1 VVDAQANIR
10 VNLDAAQALAELK
23 ALEKQIQVFNKGI
36 VQGTAQAAK
45 FQNEFATSLI
55 HNINATGKFTA
66 SMGMVHTETERF
78 SHALEKNQL
87 SAREYFR
94 YSMASTKS
102 FGKLFG
108 KEFGTITKTAEERVK
123 LLQTRHIELGRA
135 ADGAMRA
142 VKIVPTSLDYKQPIT
157 QMQMAIQ
164 KQQIFNQLLDT
175 GTTKLLNFGKNTQW
189 AGRQLMVG
197 FTIPLTILGGAAIR
211 TFREMETQAI
221 RFKKVYGDMF
231 TAEGETDKA
240 LENIQKLG
248 QEFTK
253 YGIKVSETIRLAAD
267 AAAAGNT
274 GKQLEDI
281 VEQTTKLAVLGDLT
295 SDQAF
300 DATIAIQ
307 NAFRLTGKEL
317 EDAVNFLNAV
327 ENQTVVALEDITEA
341 IPRVASVV
349 SVLGGD
355 IEDLAVYMAAMKE
368 GGIQAADGANALK
381 TSLGRLINP
390 TKAAVEMS
398 ANLGINLKAI
408 VDENAGDLSTIML
421 TFAEALKPLDDLSK
435 ARLMEKVFGKFQ
447 FARMTT
453 LFNNLGKS
461 GTQAARAM
469 DIAGQSTESLAM
481 LAEKE
486 LGTVADSAATKFAAS
501 MEKLKVSLAPLG
513 EELIKLITPVADFF
527 TKLLGK
533 FNDLSDGSKK
543 VITGILVGLGAIG
556 PVVLMGIGL
565 FANGIANLLKFVNL
579 LRKSYQ
585 SLTMGGQALGMS
597 TNYLSTE
604 QLEAL
609 SVANNLHRVHERLTD
624 RFALEAGALA
634 ILSSRYREA
643 TMAAAGFL
651 GASGTKGMFVP
662 GTKARFGAAA
672 PKTPPIPMAD
682 GGFVPG
688 TGNKDTV
695 PAMLMPG
702 EFVVTKKATKA
713 NAQTLKEM
721 NNGGGT
727 FRNAGTP
734 AFGKMEFR
742 EEGTV
747 RTKNPQTQ
755 TTQGTRA
762 LAHVGVRTTIYN
774 NEVKELLRLDA
785 NDTQK
790 LGGVARERLQ
800 LLDKSQNLPNKVE
813 LSTSE
818 LKRIAKDVTDQKNIK
833 ASQIDV
839 MERDELKKTIAT
851 NSTYAKLNNDKQILS
866 TYGKKV
872 NGYTSQVVDMDNKI
886 QSGMTA
892 RGKNSLPTTTRAEIV
907 KDIKSNRFTFALGLQ
922 QGVLDN
928 LVDDN
933 GKSLTQKEKTE
944 ISRNIA
950 KKTERALVRGFG
962 ANKIVPEDDF
972 TKIYNKAEQ
981 TTLDEKFKNKS
992 ITFKNKLKADL
1003 DKYRKTTTSLRVA
1016 GKDVSSLYL
1025 KGTGP
1030 LSYKQFDD
1038 AKTYR
1043 QRVFANLNKVDRFND
1058 YVAKKTANVSS
1069 KVPSKVSKIIPSG
1082 RFGARA
1088 AMGTG
1093 VAALGAFG
1101 LAAAAQAFENRSL
1114 GTPAYG
1120 EPRATQAMLTPGE
1133 FVVNAKSA
1141 QKFGPALQSMNEGG
1155 VVYRQTPPNIPGYV
1169 ERPSGLVVPASSVS
1183 QPNPQPVIA
1192 QTTKAQLKLTQALNK
1207 AKVEITKFGS
1217 SALQGAKSFDEFRT
1231 QQTGLTKEER
1241 KRIREDKRKEKEA
1254 ARLYKND
1261 PNNPKV
1267 ARKQRIADKAGKAGM
1282 IGFVVSMGAMG
1293 VSSATEGKTSENA
1306 ANVSQVAGGLAMF
1319 AYMLPMLMN
1328 PLGLAITGIIG
1339 IAGSVMLY
1347 NNLMKK
1353 AADDGYRISQSLGVT
1368 ADEIKKVSESTGQIA
1383 LSQIGQRM
1391 REDRQRQFTP
1401 INADFGT
1408 EYIDSDAGKMMLD
1421 QIKEFEKQ
1429 GIDSSREI
1437 SKKLATFVA
1446 DGLMT
1451 AAQAEGVISELGRQM
1466 GSTSFAIK
1474 LSGQLQ
1480 DIIGF
1485 NGENLKIDPMT
1496 VRVRIV
1502 EEVEAS
1508 TSGFIAS
1515 TQKDLDEVMQGA
1527 AFYAVEEAQAAGKG
1541 PLGQMMASI
1550 TAVFRP
1556 KLLQNELAGAI
1567 AGQSDLLLE
1576 STQQQIDAGKVAHEL
1591 KKTELDDNEKI
1602 LRAQLSATNNVKDRE
1617 KIELELLKVLDQRA
1631 YQEES
1636 YAENNK
1642 KLLDKQRKNYS
1653 DMAQDFNEIDEKSQR
1668 TLLGVTTRNI
1678 RKEFKGSAEEG
1689 TLNKVLDTTAKFTDK
1704 TLTYRIN
1711 TLISSDQLSVTNA
1724 SKLVEMFTDEGVLNE
1739 EVESMINVQ
1748 GLEAVNR
1755 TLDNLSKVEDEDVAA
1770 KLFSGMSELD
1780 PAGFEA
1786 ASIFLETAVGIP
1798 TKFSDIFADATTGLL
1813 TPEQMKLAGEDLE
1826 KIKDQLKDLE
1836 KFSGE
1841 ERITK
1846 IMDFVT
1852 SDDDFAVLQGEAEYF
1867 GSLDDVNVKQ
1877 FLSVF
1882 TVIKEDFDPEQA
1894 RLDYMQSG
1902 GTTQGFIN
1910 LVETKGLQSWWTKN
1924 IAVPRSKEL
1933 QRLIDE
1939 IKPPKLEGQDDPNG
1953 QGSSLPITVQQ
1964 LMELRMKGLDPAAA
1978 SSLNFE
1984 AAAKILNGTV
1994 KQQKKAISLLN
2005 EELRESS
2012 IRTQLLKTDEQVLE
2026 DTLKSTTSAISAYIS
2041 MLEQTRI
2048 KPIQDQIDA
2057 FNDLTDAQSE
2067 QIEKYQKGLQSLSDK
2082 EDSINKVYNERID
2095 AIDKVTEAN
2104 DRSAQRQQRQIDLA
2118 SAIASGDFG
2127 AAASAAAEI
2136 TNAESQAQ
2144 LEDTKTAL
2152 EQQQQSELA
2161 ALVVEV
2167 NGQLYTREQIETNI
2181 KSLEESIYQTTL
2193 LIKQE
2198 QEKIANIEKT
2208 ITAEKEK
2215 QRKLQVLTQ
2224 MSELSTQMQST
2235 VNQSARQ
2242 AMGAQLGYL
2251 GQSIGLDPNSSE
2263 SIAAMSQSLGI
2274 NVQSLSDSILKSQQI
2289 ANLTANEFAAEAE
2302 KTKKKVGDLS
2312 RFFGEASVE
2321 GKNSLGF
2328 LTNLSSAWAGDSKKS
2343 GLGGMVSTG
2352 RDILSSLSQSAD
2364 AIRIGKIQIQNA
2376 VDGALAS
2383 IRAAASVT
2391 PKGKYNPITKKWE
2404 TAAFGGVV
2412 RYMGGGKVNKYAMGG
2427 NVNYKGSTEP
2437 APVRMAVGNI
2447 VPGLGNTDRVPALLT
2462 PGEFVVRKS
2471 VTKQN
2476 LGLLKSLNGDVFPQM
2491 SGGIGANV
2499 VMVPITNT
2507 NMEGSTTLY
2516 NNNYSVN
2523 VNVGGT
2529 NSTADEVANVV
2540 IRKIK
2545 GINDR
2550 GIRGSRY

>member
-23 ALEKQIQVFNKGI
+23 ALEKQIQVFNKGV

-94 YSMASTKS
+94 YSMASTKT

-108 KEFGTITKTAEERVK
+108 KEFSTITKTAEERVK

-231 TAEGETDKA
+231 TGEGETDKA

-253 YGIKVSETIRLAAD
+253 YGVTVSETIRLAAD

-355 IEDLAVYMAAMKE
+355 IKDLAVFMAAMKE

-390 TKAAVEMS
+390 TKAAVQT
-398 ANLGINLKAI
+398 AADLGINLKAI
-408 VDENAGDLSTIML
+408 VDENAGDLGTIMQ
-421 TFAEALKPLDDLSK
+421 TFAVALKPLDDLSK

-453 LFNNLGKS
+453 LFNNLGAS

-469 DIAGQSTESLAM
+469 ELAGQSTESLAM

-486 LGTVADSAATKFAAS
+486 LGTVADSAAIKFAAS

-527 TKLLGK
+527 TKLLEK

-727 FRNAGTP
+727 FRNVGTP
-734 AFGKMEFR
+734 SFGKMEFR

-747 RTKNPQTQ
+747 RTKNPETQ
-755 TTQGTRA
+755 TTSTRDK
-762 LAHVGVRTTIYN
+762 AHVGVRQQGLSQETIRMLLAPSETDSKALN
-774 NEVKELLRLDA
+774 PVAKARLEVANEDVK
-785 NDTQK
+785 K
-790 LGGVARERLQ
+790 L
-800 LLDKSQNLPNKVE
+800 SINH
-813 LSTSE
+813 
-818 LKRIAKDVTDQKNIK
+818 LKQIAKDVRAKDVSSADDINKITSRSKLLEIIRSNDQYKNLDERGIRSLYS
-833 ASQIDV
+833 SQ
-839 MERDELKKTIAT
+839 LT
-851 NSTYAKLNNDKQILS
+851 
-866 TYGKKV
+866 
-872 NGYTSQVVDMDNKI
+872 GYTSQVVDMDKKTQI
-886 QSGMTA
+886 GMTA
-892 RGKNSLPTTTRAEIV
+892 RGADGNTTSTRRQIV
-907 KDIKSNRFTFALGLQ
+907 SDIQKNRFTFALGLQ

-928 LVDDN
+928 LVDEN
-933 GKSLTQKEKTE
+933 GKPSLTQKEKTE
-944 ISRNIA
+944 VSRNIA
-950 KKTERALVRGFG
+950 KKTEKALKRFPPN
-962 ANKIVPEDDF
+962 AKIPEADF
-972 TKIYNKAEQ
+972 SNIYNKAEDDA
-981 TTLDEKFKNKS
+981 LKEKFKNRP
-992 ITFKNKLKADL
+992 FYNKLTTDL
-1003 DKYRKTTTSLRVA
+1003 RDYREKITSLRIA
-1016 GKDVSSLYL
+1016 EAPNETGRSSVYAKRPGLAKSYL
-1025 KGTGP
+1025 
-1030 LSYKQFDD
+1030 QFDS
-1038 AKTYR
+1038 AEKYR
-1043 QRVFANLNKVDRFND
+1043 NQIFTNLNKVDRFRD
-1058 YVAKKTANVSS
+1058 YVAKRTANVSS

-1133 FVVNAKSA
+1133 FIVNAKSA

-1368 ADEIKKVSESTGQIA
+1368 ADEIKKVSESTGQVA

-1437 SKKLATFVA
+1437 SRKLATFVA

-1485 NGENLKIDPMT
+1485 NGENLKTDPML

-1502 EEVEAS
+1502 EEVEES
-1508 TSGFIAS
+1508 TDAYIAGLKEDQALMEMDGGGGVIAS
-1515 TQKDLDEVMQGA
+1515 R
-1527 AFYAVEEAQAAGKG
+1527 EAELEGKG
-1541 PLGQMMASI
+1541 FWGQWWAGLKGSI
-1550 TAVFRP
+1550 RP
-1556 KLLQNELAGAI
+1556 QLIRNELAGAF

-1617 KIELELLKVLDQRA
+1617 KIELELSKVLDQRA

-1653 DMAQDFNEIDEKSQR
+1653 DMAQDFNEMDEKSQK

-1689 TLNKVLDTTAKFTDK
+1689 TLNEVLDTTAKFTDK

-1780 PAGFEA
+1780 PTGFEA

-1798 TKFSDIFADATTGLL
+1798 NKFSDIFADATAGLL

-1826 KIKDQLKDLE
+1826 KIEDQLKDLE

-1841 ERITK
+1841 EKITK

-1852 SDDDFAVLQGEAEYF
+1852 NDDDFAVLQGEAEYF

-1877 FLSVF
+1877 FLSIF
-1882 TVIKEDFDPEQA
+1882 RVIKEDFDPEQA

-1910 LVETKGLQSWWTKN
+1910 LVETKGLQNWWTKN
-1924 IAVPRSKEL
+1924 IAVPRAKEF
-1933 QRLIDE
+1933 QRLMDE

-1984 AAAKILNGTV
+1984 AAARILNGTV

-2005 EELRESS
+2005 EELRENS

-2026 DTLKSTTSAISAYIS
+2026 DTLKSTNNAIGAYIS

-2057 FNDLTDAQSE
+2057 FNDLSSAQSE
-2067 QIEKYQKGLQSLSDK
+2067 QIEKYQRGLQSLSDK

-2144 LEDTKTAL
+2144 LEDTRTAL

-2251 GQSIGLDPNSSE
+2251 GQSIGLDPNSPE

-2404 TAAFGGVV
+2404 TAAFGGVM

-2437 APVRMAVGNI
+2437 APVRMAIGNL

-2471 VTKQN
+2471 VTKEN
-2476 LGLLKSLNGDVFPQM
+2476 LGFLEALNGNVFPGM
-2491 SGGIGANV
+2491 KGGIGANT
-2499 VMVPITNT
+2499 VMAPVTST
-2507 NMEGSTTLY
+2507 VMEGSTTLY
-2516 NNNYSVN
+2516 NNAYSIN
-2523 VNVGGT
+2523 VNIAGT
-2529 NSTADEVANVV
+2529 NSSADEVANVV
-2540 IRKIK
+2540 VRKIK
-2545 GINDR
+2545 GMNDR
-2550 GIRGSRY
+2550 GIRGSRF